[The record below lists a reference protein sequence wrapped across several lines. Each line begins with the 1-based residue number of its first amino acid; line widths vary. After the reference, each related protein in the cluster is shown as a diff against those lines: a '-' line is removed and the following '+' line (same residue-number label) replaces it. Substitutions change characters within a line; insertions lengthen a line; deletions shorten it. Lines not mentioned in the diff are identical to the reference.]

1 MNYRIV
7 HNLPQRI
14 RICLNL
20 PKRHTQDN
28 SRIESLFSVIQ
39 GVQKV
44 SFNYRTGSLLV
55 RYNGNYNVRDA
66 LLKIIKETPLTFVR
80 KENFKQNIL
89 EQKKKA
95 AMLAGT
101 LLIARPIIP
110 FILAPL
116 FALYGAMPIFK
127 KGLRAIMNKRLNV
140 DTLDSTAIGISLVR
154 GDYLTASLIT
164 FFLKVGNYLEE
175 RIRQKS
181 RESLSK
187 MFQRRDEWAWIKRN
201 GWEMRV
207 NIKDIAVGDL
217 VVVRTGSSIPVD
229 GIVVEGVA
237 LVNQSSITGE
247 PFPVPKRAGSM
258 VYAGTVLEEG
268 LLTINSIKVS
278 DETRVSK
285 IIKVIEESEGLKAD
299 VQNYAERLAN
309 RVVPYSFILSGLI
322 YLFTSNPL
330 RAVSVL
336 LVDYSCAI
344 KLSTPLTIMSAMIAA
359 SRRGVLIKGGRFI
372 EKLAQANIFVFDKT
386 GTLTEAK
393 PKVFDLLSFNGFN
406 REYLLKNVACV
417 EEHFPHPVATAVVK
431 KAEDEGLIHEE
442 NHAEVE
448 YVLAHGIAS
457 RIEGKR
463 ILVGSKHF
471 ICEDNGINV
480 ECEEPVIKDFM
491 DKGYSILYVA
501 VENKLA
507 GVIAIEDRL
516 REDLKKFLSM
526 LMASGVERI
535 IMLTGDN
542 DATARNVA
550 SRLGIEEY
558 HAQILPE
565 GKTEIIK
572 NLKGNGYVVAMVGDG
587 INDSPSISYA
597 DVGISMKHG
606 ADIAK
611 EACDILL
618 LDRELE
624 GIIEVR
630 EIAQEAMFRIKKNFR
645 YIMGINTTLIGL
657 GVGGMISPVFSSLI
671 HNATTLIV
679 SASTLKPYKYNVN
692 KLTKRKRTKRGK
704 SCQR

>member
-1 MNYRIV
+1 MNYRII
-7 HNLPQRI
+7 HELPQRI

-20 PKRHTQDN
+20 PKRHTSDN
-28 SRIESLFSVIQ
+28 SQIERLFSAIE
-39 GVQKV
+39 GVKLA
-44 SFNYRTGSLLV
+44 SFNYRTRSLLV
-55 RYNGNYNVRDA
+55 SYNGNNNVRDV
-66 LLKIIKETPLTFVR
+66 LLKKTKEMPFTFAK

-110 FILAPL
+110 FILVPL
-116 FALYGAMPIFK
+116 FALYGAMPIFR
-127 KGLRAIMNKRLNV
+127 KGLRATLNRRLNV
-140 DTLDSTAIGISLVR
+140 DTLDSTAIGISLLR

-164 FFLKVGNYLEE
+164 FFLKVGDYLEE

-181 RESLSK
+181 RESLSR
-187 MFQRRDEWAWIKRN
+187 MFQRRDECAWIKRS

-229 GIVVEGVA
+229 GIVIEGVA

-247 PFPVPKRAGSM
+247 PFPVPKRAGLT

-268 LLTINSIKVS
+268 LLTIKSIKVS

-309 RVVPYSFILSGLI
+309 RIVPYSFLLSGLI

-393 PKVFDLLSFNGFN
+393 PKVFDLLPFNGFD
-406 REYLLKNVACV
+406 REYILKNVACV

-471 ICEDNGINV
+471 IYEDNKV
-480 ECEEPVIKDFM
+480 DVKCEEPVIKDFM
-491 DKGYSILYVA
+491 DKGYSILYVS

-507 GVIAIEDRL
+507 GIIAIEDRL
-516 REDLKKFLSM
+516 REDSHEFLNMLKN
-526 LMASGVERI
+526 SGVQRI

-542 DATARNVA
+542 DTTARNVA
-550 SRLGIEEY
+550 NRLGIEEY

-587 INDSPSISYA
+587 INDSPAISYA

-618 LDRELE
+618 LDRGLE

-630 EIAQEAMFRIKKNFR
+630 EIAQDAMFRIKKNFR

-657 GVGGMISPVFSSLI
+657 GIGGMISPALSALI
-671 HNATTLIV
+671 HNATTVIV
-679 SASTLKPYKYNVN
+679 SASALKPYKYDVN
-692 KLTKRKRTKRGK
+692 KLTNFKL
-704 SCQR
+704 C

>member
-1 MNYRIV
+1 MNYRII
-7 HNLPQRI
+7 HELPQRI

-20 PKRHTQDN
+20 PKRHTSDN
-28 SRIESLFSVIQ
+28 SRIERLFSAIE
-39 GVQKV
+39 GVKLV
-44 SFNYRTGSLLV
+44 SFNYRTMSLLV
-55 RYNGNYNVRDA
+55 SYNGNDNVRDV
-66 LLKIIKETPLTFVR
+66 LLKTTKEMPLTFVK
-80 KENFKQNIL
+80 KENFKQVML

-95 AMLAGT
+95 AMVAGILLLA
-101 LLIARPIIP
+101 RSIIP
-110 FILAPL
+110 LPL
-116 FALYGAMPIFK
+116 RLFFTLYGAMPVFK
-127 KGLRAIMNKRLNV
+127 KGLRVVRNRRLNV
-140 DTLDSTAIGISLVR
+140 DTLDATAISISLVR
-154 GDYLTASLIT
+154 RDYLTASLIT
-164 FFLKVGNYLEE
+164 FFLKVGDYLEE

-181 RESLSK
+181 RDSLSK

-207 NIKDIAVGDL
+207 HIKDIAVSDL

-247 PFPVPKRAGSM
+247 PLSVPKKAGLM

-268 LLTINSIKVS
+268 SLIIKAVKIG

-285 IIKVIEESEGLKAD
+285 IVKVIDESEGLKAD

-309 RVVPYSFILSGLI
+309 RIVPYSFLLSGLI

-330 RAVSVL
+330 KAVSVL

-359 SRRGVLIKGGRFI
+359 SRRGVLIKGGRFV

-393 PKVFDLLSFNGFN
+393 PKVFDLLPFNGFD
-406 REYLLKNVACV
+406 REYILKNVACV

-431 KAEDEGLIHEE
+431 KAEEEGLIHEE

-471 ICEDNGINV
+471 ICEDNRVNV
-480 ECEEPVIKDFM
+480 ECEEPAIKDFM
-491 DKGYSILYVA
+491 DRGYSILYVA

-507 GVIAIEDRL
+507 GIIAIEDHL
-516 REDLKKFLSM
+516 RKDSQKFLNM
-526 LMASGVERI
+526 LKVLGVQQI

-542 DATARNVA
+542 DTTARNVA
-550 SRLGIEEY
+550 NRLGIEEY
-558 HAQILPE
+558 HAQLLPE

-572 NLKGNGYVVAMVGDG
+572 NLKGKGYVVAMVGDG
-587 INDSPSISYA
+587 INDSPAISYA

-618 LDRELE
+618 LDRGLD

-630 EIAQEAMFRIKKNFR
+630 EIAQNAMFRIKKNFR

-657 GVGGMISPVFSSLI
+657 GMGGMISPVFSSLI

-679 SASTLKPYKYNVN
+679 SAGTLKPYKYDVN
-692 KLTKRKRTKRGK
+692 KLTNFKLH
-704 SCQR
+704 

>member
-1 MNYRIV
+1 M
-7 HNLPQRI
+7 L
-14 RICLNL
+14 
-20 PKRHTQDN
+20 D
-28 SRIESLFSVIQ
+28 
-39 GVQKV
+39 
-44 SFNYRTGSLLV
+44 
-55 RYNGNYNVRDA
+55 RYNGNNNVRDV

-101 LLIARPIIP
+101 ILIARPIIP
-110 FILAPL
+110 LILAPL

-127 KGLRAIMNKRLNV
+127 KGLRAIMNKHLNV
-140 DTLDSTAIGISLVR
+140 DVLDSTAIGISLVR
-154 GDYLTASLIT
+154 RDYLTASLIT
-164 FFLKVGNYLEE
+164 FFLKVGDYLEE

-207 NIKDIAVGDL
+207 NVKDIAVGDL

-247 PFPVPKRAGSM
+247 PFPAPKRTGLM

-268 LLTINSIKVS
+268 LLTIKSIKVS

-309 RVVPYSFILSGLI
+309 RIVPYSFLLSGLI

-393 PKVFDLLSFNGFN
+393 PKVFDLLPFNGFD
-406 REYLLKNVACV
+406 REYILKNVACV

-471 ICEDNGINV
+471 IYEDNKV
-480 ECEEPVIKDFM
+480 DVKCEEPVIKDFM
-491 DKGYSILYVA
+491 DKGYSILYVS

-507 GVIAIEDRL
+507 GIIAIEDRL
-516 REDLKKFLSM
+516 REDSQEFLNMLKN
-526 LMASGVERI
+526 SGVQRI

-542 DATARNVA
+542 DTTARNVA
-550 SRLGIEEY
+550 NRLGIEEY

-587 INDSPSISYA
+587 INDSPAISYA

-618 LDRELE
+618 LDRGLE

-630 EIAQEAMFRIKKNFR
+630 EIAQDAMFRIKKNFR

-657 GVGGMISPVFSSLI
+657 GIGGMISPALSALI
-671 HNATTLIV
+671 HNATTVIV
-679 SASTLKPYKYNVN
+679 SASALKPYKYDVN
-692 KLTKRKRTKRGK
+692 KLTNFKL
-704 SCQR
+704 C

>member
-14 RICLNL
+14 RVCLNL
-20 PKRHTQDN
+20 PKRHTPVN
-28 SRIESLFSVIQ
+28 SRIESLFSVID
-39 GVQKV
+39 GVRKV
-44 SFNYRTGSLLV
+44 SFNYRTRSLLV
-55 RYNGNYNVRDA
+55 RYNGNSTVRDA
-66 LLKIIKETPLTFVR
+66 LLKIIKETSLTFVR
-80 KENFKQNIL
+80 KEGFKQNIL

-95 AMLAGT
+95 AMLAGV
-101 LLIARPIIP
+101 LLIVRPIIP

-116 FALYGAMPIFK
+116 FALYGAMPIFR
-127 KGLRAIMNKRLNV
+127 KGLRATLNRRLNV
-140 DTLDSTAIGISLVR
+140 DTLDSTAIGISLLR
-154 GDYLTASLIT
+154 RDYLTASLIT
-164 FFLKVGNYLEE
+164 FFLKVGDYLEE

-187 MFQRRDEWAWIKRN
+187 MFQGQDGWAWIKRN

-207 NIKDIAVGDL
+207 NVKDIAVGDL

-247 PFPVPKRAGSM
+247 PFPAPKRAGLM

-268 LLTINSIKVS
+268 LLTIKSIKVS

-309 RVVPYSFILSGLI
+309 RIVLYSFLLSGLI

-393 PKVFDLLSFNGFN
+393 PKVFDLLPFNGFD
-406 REYLLKNVACV
+406 REYILKNVACV

-471 ICEDNGINV
+471 IYEDNKV
-480 ECEEPVIKDFM
+480 DVKCEEPVIKDFM
-491 DKGYSILYVA
+491 DKGYSILYVS
-501 VENKLA
+501 VENNLA
-507 GVIAIEDRL
+507 GIIAIEDRL
-516 REDLKKFLSM
+516 REDSHEFLNMLKN
-526 LMASGVERI
+526 SGVQRI

-542 DATARNVA
+542 DTTARNVA
-550 SRLGIEEY
+550 KRLGIEEY
-558 HAQILPE
+558 HAHALPE
-565 GKTEIIK
+565 RKTEIIK
-572 NLKGNGYVVAMVGDG
+572 NLKVKGYVVAMVGDG
-587 INDSPSISYA
+587 INDSPAISYA

-618 LDRELE
+618 LDRGLE
-624 GIIEVR
+624 GIIEAR
-630 EIAQEAMFRIKKNFR
+630 EIAQDAMFRIKKNFR

-657 GVGGMISPVFSSLI
+657 GIGGMISPVLSALI
-671 HNATTLIV
+671 HNATTVVV

-692 KLTKRKRTKRGK
+692 KLKKI
-704 SCQR
+704 

>member
-14 RICLNL
+14 RVCLNL
-20 PKRHTQDN
+20 PKRHTPVN
-28 SRIESLFSVIQ
+28 SRIESLFSVID
-39 GVQKV
+39 GVRKV
-44 SFNYRTGSLLV
+44 SFNYRTRSLLV
-55 RYNGNYNVRDA
+55 RYNGNSTVRDA
-66 LLKIIKETPLTFVR
+66 LLKIIKETSLTFVR
-80 KENFKQNIL
+80 KEGFKQNIL

-95 AMLAGT
+95 AMLAGV
-101 LLIARPIIP
+101 LLIVRPIIP

-116 FALYGAMPIFK
+116 FALYGAMPIFR
-127 KGLRAIMNKRLNV
+127 KGLRATLNRRLNV
-140 DTLDSTAIGISLVR
+140 DTLDSTAIGISLLR
-154 GDYLTASLIT
+154 RDYLTASLIT
-164 FFLKVGNYLEE
+164 FFLKVGDYLEE

-181 RESLSK
+181 RESLSR

-207 NIKDIAVGDL
+207 NVKDIAVGDL

-247 PFPVPKRAGSM
+247 PFPAPKRAGLM

-268 LLTINSIKVS
+268 LLTIKSIKVS

-309 RVVPYSFILSGLI
+309 RIVPYSFLLSGLI

-393 PKVFDLLSFNGFN
+393 PKVFDLLPFNGFD
-406 REYLLKNVACV
+406 REYILKNVACV

-471 ICEDNGINV
+471 IYEDNKV
-480 ECEEPVIKDFM
+480 DVKCEEPVIKDFM
-491 DKGYSILYVA
+491 DKGYSILYVS

-507 GVIAIEDRL
+507 GIIAIEDRL
-516 REDLKKFLSM
+516 REDSHEFLNMLKN
-526 LMASGVERI
+526 SGVQRI

-542 DATARNVA
+542 DTTARNVA
-550 SRLGIEEY
+550 KRLGIEEY

-572 NLKGNGYVVAMVGDG
+572 NLKVKGYVVAMVGDG
-587 INDSPSISYA
+587 INDSPAISYA

-618 LDRELE
+618 LDRGLE

-630 EIAQEAMFRIKKNFR
+630 EIAQDAMFRIKKNFR

-657 GVGGMISPVFSSLI
+657 GIGGMISPVLSALI
-671 HNATTLIV
+671 HNATTVVV

-692 KLTKRKRTKRGK
+692 KLKKI
-704 SCQR
+704 

>member
-20 PKRHTQDN
+20 PKRHTPEN
-28 SRIESLFSVIQ
+28 SRIERLFSVIE
-39 GVQKV
+39 GVRKV
-44 SFNYRTGSLLV
+44 SFNYRTRSILV
-55 RYNGNYNVRDA
+55 NYNGNSNVKDII
-66 LLKIIKETPLTFVR
+66 LKAIEGTTLIFVKE
-80 KENFKQNIL
+80 ENFKQNIL

-95 AMLAGT
+95 AMLAVT

-110 FILAPL
+110 LILAPL
-116 FALYGAMPIFK
+116 FALYGAMTIFK
-127 KGLRAIMNKRLNV
+127 KGLRAIMNKHLNV
-140 DTLDSTAIGISLVR
+140 DVLDSTAIGISLVR
-154 GDYLTASLIT
+154 RDYLTASLIT
-164 FFLKVGNYLEE
+164 FFLKVGDYLEE

-181 RESLSK
+181 RESLSR
-187 MFQRRDEWAWIKRN
+187 MFQSRDEWAWIKRN
-201 GWEMRV
+201 GCEMRV
-207 NIKDIAVGDL
+207 NVKDIAVSDL

-237 LVNQSSITGE
+237 LVNQSPITGE
-247 PFPVPKRAGSM
+247 PFPVPKRAGLM

-268 LLTINSIKVS
+268 LLTIKSIKVS

-309 RVVPYSFILSGLI
+309 RIVPYSFLLSGII

-359 SRRGVLIKGGRFI
+359 SRRGVIIKGGIFI

-393 PKVFDLLSFNGFN
+393 PKVFDLLPFNGFD
-406 REYLLKNVACV
+406 REYILKNVACV

-431 KAEDEGLIHEE
+431 RAEEEGLVHEE

-471 ICEDNGINV
+471 IYEDNKV
-480 ECEEPVIKDFM
+480 DVKCEEPVIKDFM
-491 DKGYSILYVA
+491 DKGYSILYVS

-507 GVIAIEDRL
+507 GIIAIEDRL
-516 REDLKKFLSM
+516 REDSQEFLNMLKN
-526 LMASGVERI
+526 SGVERI

-550 SRLGIEEY
+550 KRLGIKEY
-558 HAQILPE
+558 HAQVLPE

-572 NLKGNGYVVAMVGDG
+572 DLKGNGYVVAMVGDG
-587 INDSPSISYA
+587 INDSPAISYA
-597 DVGISMKHG
+597 DIGISMKHG

-618 LDRELE
+618 LDRGLE
-624 GIIEVR
+624 GIIEAR
-630 EIAQEAMFRIKKNFR
+630 KISQDAISRIKKNFR

-657 GVGGMISPVFSSLI
+657 GIGGMISPVLSALI
-671 HNATTLIV
+671 HNATTVIV

-692 KLTKRKRTKRGK
+692 KLTN
-704 SCQR
+704 

>member
-14 RICLNL
+14 RVCLNL
-20 PKRHTQDN
+20 PKRHTPVN
-28 SRIESLFSVIQ
+28 SRIESLFSVID
-39 GVQKV
+39 GVRKV
-44 SFNYRTGSLLV
+44 SFNYRTRSLLV
-55 RYNGNYNVRDA
+55 RYNGNSTVRDA
-66 LLKIIKETPLTFVR
+66 LLKIIKETSLTFVR
-80 KENFKQNIL
+80 KEGFKQNIL

-95 AMLAGT
+95 AMLAGV
-101 LLIARPIIP
+101 LLIVRPIIP

-116 FALYGAMPIFK
+116 FALYGAMPIFR
-127 KGLRAIMNKRLNV
+127 KGLRATLNRRLNV
-140 DTLDSTAIGISLVR
+140 DTLDSTAIGISLLR
-154 GDYLTASLIT
+154 RDYLTASLIT
-164 FFLKVGNYLEE
+164 FFLKVGDYLEE

-207 NIKDIAVGDL
+207 NVKDIAVGDL

-247 PFPVPKRAGSM
+247 PFPAPKRAGLM

-268 LLTINSIKVS
+268 LLTIKSIKVS

-309 RVVPYSFILSGLI
+309 RIVPYSFLLSGLI

-386 GTLTEAK
+386 GTLTEAR
-393 PKVFDLLSFNGFN
+393 PKVFDLLSFNGFS
-406 REYLLKNVACV
+406 REYILKNVACV

-471 ICEDNGINV
+471 IYEDNKV
-480 ECEEPVIKDFM
+480 DVKCEEPVIKDFM
-491 DKGYSILYVA
+491 DKGYSILYVS

-507 GVIAIEDRL
+507 GIIAIEDRL
-516 REDLKKFLSM
+516 REDSQEFLNMLKN
-526 LMASGVERI
+526 SGVQRI

-542 DATARNVA
+542 DITARNVA
-550 SRLGIEEY
+550 NRLGIEEY
-558 HAQILPE
+558 HAQLLPE

-572 NLKGNGYVVAMVGDG
+572 DLKGKGYVVAMVGDG
-587 INDSPSISYA
+587 INDSPAISYA

-618 LDRELE
+618 LDRGLE
-624 GIIEVR
+624 GIIEAR
-630 EIAQEAMFRIKKNFR
+630 EIAQDAMFRIKKNFR

-657 GVGGMISPVFSSLI
+657 GIGGMISPVLSALI
-671 HNATTLIV
+671 HNATTVVV

-692 KLTKRKRTKRGK
+692 KLKKI
-704 SCQR
+704 

>member
-14 RICLNL
+14 RICLDL
-20 PKRHTQDN
+20 PKRHTPEN
-28 SRIESLFSVIQ
+28 SRIEKLFSVIE
-39 GVQKV
+39 GVRKV
-44 SFNYRTGSLLV
+44 SFNYRTRSILV
-55 RYNGNYNVRDA
+55 NYNGNSNVKDII
-66 LLKIIKETPLTFVR
+66 LKAIEGTTLIFVKE
-80 KENFKQNIL
+80 ENFKQNIL

-95 AMLAGT
+95 AMLAVT

-110 FILAPL
+110 LILAPL
-116 FALYGAMPIFK
+116 FALYGTMPIFK
-127 KGLRAIMNKRLNV
+127 KGLRAITNKHLNV
-140 DTLDSTAIGISLVR
+140 DVLDSTAIGISLVR
-154 GDYLTASLIT
+154 RDYLTASLIT
-164 FFLKVGNYLEE
+164 FFLKVGDYLEE

-181 RESLSK
+181 RESLSR
-187 MFQRRDEWAWIKRN
+187 MFQSRDEWAWIKRN

-207 NIKDIAVGDL
+207 SIKDIVVGDL

-237 LVNQSSITGE
+237 LVNQSPITGE
-247 PFPVPKRAGSM
+247 PFPVPKRAGLM

-268 LLTINSIKVS
+268 LLTIKSIKVS

-309 RVVPYSFILSGLI
+309 RIVSYSFLLSGLI

-344 KLSTPLTIMSAMIAA
+344 KLSTPLTIMSAMIAT

-372 EKLAQANIFVFDKT
+372 EKLAHANIFVFDKT

-393 PKVFDLLSFNGFN
+393 PKVFDLLPFNGFD
-406 REYLLKNVACV
+406 REYILKNVACV

-471 ICEDNGINV
+471 IYEDNKV
-480 ECEEPVIKDFM
+480 DVKCEEPVIKDFM
-491 DKGYSILYVA
+491 DKGYSILYVS

-507 GVIAIEDRL
+507 GIIAIEDRL
-516 REDLKKFLSM
+516 REDSQEFLNMLKN
-526 LMASGVERI
+526 SGVERI

-550 SRLGIEEY
+550 KRLGIKEY
-558 HAQILPE
+558 HAQVLPE

-572 NLKGNGYVVAMVGDG
+572 DLKGNGCVVAMVGDG
-587 INDSPSISYA
+587 INDSPAISYA
-597 DVGISMKHG
+597 DIGISMKHG

-618 LDRELE
+618 LDRGLE
-624 GIIEVR
+624 GIIEAR
-630 EIAQEAMFRIKKNFR
+630 KISQDAISRIKKNFR
-645 YIMGINTTLIGL
+645 YIMGINTSLIGL
-657 GVGGMISPVFSSLI
+657 GIGGMISPVLSALI
-671 HNATTLIV
+671 HNATTVIV

-692 KLTKRKRTKRGK
+692 KLTN
-704 SCQR
+704 

>member
-20 PKRHTQDN
+20 PKRRTQDN
-28 SRIESLFSVIQ
+28 SRIESLFSVIE

-44 SFNYRTGSLLV
+44 SFNYRTASLLV
-55 RYNGNYNVRDA
+55 RYNGNNNVRDV

-116 FALYGAMPIFK
+116 FALYGAMPIYK
-127 KGLRAIMNKRLNV
+127 KGLRAILNKRLNV
-140 DTLDSTAIGISLVR
+140 DTLDSTAIGISLFR

-247 PFPVPKRAGSM
+247 PFPVPKRAGLM

-268 LLTINSIKVS
+268 LLTIKSIKVS

-480 ECEEPVIKDFM
+480 ECGEPVIKDFM

-526 LMASGVERI
+526 LKASGVERI

-542 DATARNVA
+542 DTTARNVA
-550 SRLGIEEY
+550 NRLGIEEY

-618 LDRELE
+618 LDRGLE

-630 EIAQEAMFRIKKNFR
+630 EIAQDAMFRIKKNFR

-692 KLTKRKRTKRGK
+692 KLKNYKLY
-704 SCQR
+704 

>member
-1 MNYRIV
+1 MGIG
-7 HNLPQRI
+7 
-14 RICLNL
+14 
-20 PKRHTQDN
+20 
-28 SRIESLFSVIQ
+28 
-39 GVQKV
+39 GVRKV
-44 SFNYRTGSLLV
+44 SFNYRTRSLLV
-55 RYNGNYNVRDA
+55 RYNGNSNVRNV

-89 EQKKKA
+89 EQKKKV
-95 AMLAGT
+95 AMLAGA

-110 FILAPL
+110 LILAPL

-127 KGLRAIMNKRLNV
+127 KGLRAILNRRLNV
-140 DTLDSTAIGISLVR
+140 DTLDSTAIGISLAR

-201 GWEMRV
+201 GLEMRV
-207 NIKDIAVGDL
+207 NVKDIAVSEL

-247 PFPVPKRAGSM
+247 PLPVPKRAGLM

-268 LLTINSIKVS
+268 LLTIKSIKVS

-309 RVVPYSFILSGLI
+309 RIVPYSFLLSGLI

-386 GTLTEAK
+386 EPLQRQSQK
-393 PKVFDLLSFNGFN
+393 FLIFSPFNGFD
-406 REYLLKNVACV
+406 REYILKNVACV

-431 KAEDEGLIHEE
+431 KAEEEGLIHEE

-471 ICEDNGINV
+471 IYEDNKV
-480 ECEEPVIKDFM
+480 DVKCEEPVIKDFM

-507 GVIAIEDRL
+507 GVIAIEDHL
-516 REDLKKFLSM
+516 REDSQKFLNM
-526 LMASGVERI
+526 LKVLGVQRI

-542 DATARNVA
+542 DTTARNVA
-550 SRLGIEEY
+550 KRLGIEEY
-558 HAQILPE
+558 HAQLLPE

-572 NLKGNGYVVAMVGDG
+572 NLKGKGYVVAMVGDG
-587 INDSPSISYA
+587 INDSPAISYA

-618 LDRELE
+618 LDRGLE

-630 EIAQEAMFRIKKNFR
+630 EIAQDAMFRIKKNFR

-657 GVGGMISPVFSSLI
+657 GIGGMISPVLSALI
-671 HNATTLIV
+671 HNATTVMV
-679 SASTLKPYKYNVN
+679 SANAFRPYDVSKLVEKSGKLIKNLRRN
-692 KLTKRKRTKRGK
+692 KDAELFLI
-704 SCQR
+704 C

>member
-14 RICLNL
+14 RISLNL
-20 PKRHTQDN
+20 PKRHTPDN
-28 SRIESLFSVIQ
+28 SRIERLFSVIE

-44 SFNYRTGSLLV
+44 SFNYRTRSLLV
-55 RYNGNYNVRDA
+55 SYNGNSNVKDTV
-66 LLKIIKETPLTFVR
+66 LKTIEGTSLIFVR

-110 FILAPL
+110 LILAPL
-116 FALYGAMPIFK
+116 FALYGAMLIFK
-127 KGLRAIMNKRLNV
+127 KGLRAIMNKHLNV
-140 DTLDSTAIGISLVR
+140 DVLDSTAIGISLLR
-154 GDYLTASLIT
+154 RDYLTASLIT
-164 FFLKVGNYLEE
+164 FFLKVGDYLEE

-207 NIKDIAVGDL
+207 NVKDIAVGDL

-247 PFPVPKRAGSM
+247 PFPAPKRAGLT

-268 LLTINSIKVS
+268 LLTIKSIKVS

-309 RVVPYSFILSGLI
+309 RIVPYSFLLSGLI

-393 PKVFDLLSFNGFN
+393 PKVFDLLPFNGFD
-406 REYLLKNVACV
+406 REYILKNVACV

-471 ICEDNGINV
+471 IYEDNKV
-480 ECEEPVIKDFM
+480 DVKCEEPVIKDFM
-491 DKGYSILYVA
+491 DKGYSILYVS

-507 GVIAIEDRL
+507 GIIAIEDRL
-516 REDLKKFLSM
+516 REDSQEFLNMLKN
-526 LMASGVERI
+526 SGVQRI

-542 DATARNVA
+542 DTTARNVA
-550 SRLGIEEY
+550 NRLGIEEY

-572 NLKGNGYVVAMVGDG
+572 NLKVKGYVVAMVGDG
-587 INDSPSISYA
+587 INDSPAISYA

-611 EACDILL
+611 KACDILL
-618 LDRELE
+618 LDRGLE
-624 GIIEVR
+624 GIIEIR
-630 EIAQEAMFRIKKNFR
+630 EIAQDAMFRIKKNFR

-657 GVGGMISPVFSSLI
+657 GIGGMISPVLSALI
-671 HNATTLIV
+671 HNATTVIV
-679 SASTLKPYKYNVN
+679 SASALRPYDVS
-692 KLTKRKRTKRGK
+692 KLVEKSGK
-704 SCQR
+704 LIKKSAEK

>member
-20 PKRHTQDN
+20 PKRHTPEN
-28 SRIESLFSVIQ
+28 SRIEKLFSVIE

-44 SFNYRTGSLLV
+44 SFNYRTRGLLV
-55 RYNGNYNVRDA
+55 RYNGNSNVRDV
-66 LLKIIKETPLTFVR
+66 LLKIIKEAPLTFVR

-101 LLIARPIIP
+101 FLIARPIIP
-110 FILAPL
+110 LILAPL
-116 FALYGAMPIFK
+116 FALYGAMTIFK
-127 KGLRAIMNKRLNV
+127 KGLRAILNKHLNV
-140 DTLDSTAIGISLVR
+140 DVLDFTAIGISLVR
-154 GDYLTASLIT
+154 RDYLTASLIT
-164 FFLKVGNYLEE
+164 SFLKVGDYLEE

-207 NIKDIAVGDL
+207 NVKDIAVGDL

-247 PFPVPKRAGSM
+247 PFPVPKRAGLM

-268 LLTINSIKVS
+268 LLTIKSIKVS

-309 RVVPYSFILSGLI
+309 RIVPYSFLLSGLI

-393 PKVFDLLSFNGFN
+393 PKVFDLLPFNGFD
-406 REYLLKNVACV
+406 REYILKNVACV

-457 RIEGKR
+457 RIKGKR

-471 ICEDNGINV
+471 IYEDNKVDMKG
-480 ECEEPVIKDFM
+480 EEPVIKDFM
-491 DKGYSILYVA
+491 DKGYSILYVS

-507 GVIAIEDRL
+507 GIIAIEDRL
-516 REDLKKFLSM
+516 REDSQEFLNMLKN
-526 LMASGVERI
+526 SGVQRI

-542 DATARNVA
+542 DTTARNVA
-550 SRLGIEEY
+550 NRLGIEEY

-572 NLKGNGYVVAMVGDG
+572 NLKVKGYVVAMVGDG
-587 INDSPSISYA
+587 INDSPAISYA

-618 LDRELE
+618 LDRGLE

-630 EIAQEAMFRIKKNFR
+630 EIAQDAMFRIKKNFR

-657 GVGGMISPVFSSLI
+657 GIGGMISPVLSALI
-671 HNATTLIV
+671 HNATTVVV

-692 KLTKRKRTKRGK
+692 KLTNF
-704 SCQR
+704 

>member
-20 PKRHTQDN
+20 PKRHTPEN
-28 SRIESLFSVIQ
+28 SQIERLFSVVEGI
-39 GVQKV
+39 QKV
-44 SFNYRTGSLLV
+44 SFNYRTRSLLI
-55 RYNGNYNVRDA
+55 RYNGNSNVKDI
-66 LLKIIKETPLTFVR
+66 LLKAIEGTTLIFIKE
-80 KENFKQNIL
+80 ENFKQNIL

-110 FILAPL
+110 LILAPL
-116 FALYGAMPIFK
+116 FALYGAMTIFK
-127 KGLRAIMNKRLNV
+127 KGLRAIMNKHLNV
-140 DTLDSTAIGISLVR
+140 DVLDSTAIGISLVR
-154 GDYLTASLIT
+154 RDYLTASLIT
-164 FFLKVGNYLEE
+164 FFLKVGDYLEE

-181 RESLSK
+181 RESLSR
-187 MFQRRDEWAWIKRN
+187 MFQSRDEWAWIKRN
-201 GWEMRV
+201 GCEMRV
-207 NIKDIAVGDL
+207 NVKDIAVSDL

-237 LVNQSSITGE
+237 LVNQSPITGE
-247 PFPVPKRAGSM
+247 PFPVPKRAGLM

-268 LLTINSIKVS
+268 LLTIKSIKVS

-309 RVVPYSFILSGLI
+309 RIVPYSFLLSGII
-322 YLFTSNPL
+322 YLFTSNPV

-359 SRRGVLIKGGRFI
+359 SRRGVIIKGGRFI

-393 PKVFDLLSFNGFN
+393 PKVFDLLPFNGFD
-406 REYLLKNVACV
+406 REYILKNVACV

-431 KAEDEGLIHEE
+431 RAEEEGLVHEE

-471 ICEDNGINV
+471 IYEDNKV
-480 ECEEPVIKDFM
+480 DVKCEEPVIKDFM
-491 DKGYSILYVA
+491 DKGYSILYVS

-507 GVIAIEDRL
+507 GIIAIEDRL
-516 REDLKKFLSM
+516 REDSQEFLNMLKN
-526 LMASGVERI
+526 SGVERI

-550 SRLGIEEY
+550 KRLGIKEY
-558 HAQILPE
+558 HAQVLPE

-572 NLKGNGYVVAMVGDG
+572 DLKGNGYVVAMVGDG
-587 INDSPSISYA
+587 INDSPAISYA
-597 DVGISMKHG
+597 DIGISMKHG

-618 LDRELE
+618 LDRGLE
-624 GIIEVR
+624 GIIEAR
-630 EIAQEAMFRIKKNFR
+630 KISQDAISRIKKNFR

-657 GVGGMISPVFSSLI
+657 GIGGMISPVLSALI
-671 HNATTLIV
+671 HNATTVIV

-692 KLTKRKRTKRGK
+692 KLTN
-704 SCQR
+704 